1 MSTIYTF
8 QAECPALAES
18 PAGDDVVL
26 IYDTSAGR
34 TKYMATSYLA
44 GAPAA
49 PVATTATSLAIT
61 AAAHANRTVVVNS
74 TAAIAITLPQALG
87 TGNKYKFVVG
97 VAATA
102 TSHTIKVANATDVMT
117 GYAFCVTTT
126 SDNAEGFKTSATSDT
141 ITLNGTTLGGVVG
154 DIIEIEDIKT
164 GVFSVRL
171 STAPTGTEATPFSAT
186 VS

>member
-8 QAECPALAES
+8 HQECPALAEA
-18 PAGDDVVL
+18 PASGDVVL
-26 IYDTSAGR
+26 LYDTSAGT
-34 TKYMATSYLA
+34 TKRMAVDYLA
-44 GAPAA
+44 GMVGA
-49 PVATTATSLAIT
+49 PVATTATSLTIT

-74 TAAIAITLPQALG
+74 TAAIAVTLPQATG
-87 TGNKYKFVVG
+87 TGNKYKFFIG

-102 TSHTIKVANATDVMT
+102 TSHTIKVANATDVMA

-126 SDNAEGFKTSATSDT
+126 TDNAEGFKTSATSDT

-154 DIIEIEDIKT
+154 DTVEIEDVKT

-171 STAPTGTEATPFSAT
+171 CTAPTGTEATPFSAT
-186 VS
+186 V